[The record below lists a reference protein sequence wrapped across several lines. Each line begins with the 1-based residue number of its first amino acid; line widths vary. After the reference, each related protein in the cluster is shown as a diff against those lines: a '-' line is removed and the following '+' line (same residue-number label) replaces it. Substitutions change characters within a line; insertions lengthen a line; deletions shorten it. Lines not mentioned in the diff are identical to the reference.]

1 MVALDAA
8 HHRVLARDVAALRT
22 QPPQAMSA
30 MDGYAVRSADASAV
44 AARLKVIGE
53 VAAGRPFEKTVGA
66 GEAVRIFTG
75 GVIPE
80 GADAVII
87 QEDTVVEDGGIT
99 ITEAA
104 SPGRHIR
111 PAGVDFRQGDVL
123 LARGTRLTD
132 RDLSLAA
139 GMNYPELAVRRRPK
153 VAMLATG
160 DELVMPGSTPG
171 PGQIVYSNGY
181 ALRALARQEGA
192 ETIDL
197 GIAADTVE
205 ATTLGIRRARDSG
218 ADILITTGGAS
229 VGDHDLVKQSL
240 EAEGVTMAFWRIAMR
255 PGKPMMHGRLGAMR
269 VIGLP
274 GNPVSSYVCG
284 FLFLVPL
291 IRAACRA
298 APSSTTPTRRR
309 CSGAMS
315 PPTTCAKTI
324 CAPASRCARRRPDRH
339 AGRPSG
345 QFAVGKSRCGTG
357 ACDPCAVCAGGR
369 RRIGLRYPAA
379 AGLSPL
385 ERLVPAKPGFVD
397 EKLSGCGTH
406 MEHIVSVHDLFLS
419 NGVYKW
425 ESRSSEFL
433 SGSDSRN
440 RTALST
446 WGTGRDAHAQT
457 I

>member
-1 MVALDAA
+1 LALMPVTEALSAVLAGAEPLPEEMIALDAA
-8 HHRVLARDVAALRT
+8 HHRVLARDVAARRT

-30 MDGYAVRSADASAV
+30 MDGYAVRAADASNV

-53 VAAGRPFEKTVGA
+53 VAAGRPFDKTVGA

-87 QEDTVVEDGGIT
+87 QEDTVAEGGGIT

-104 SPGRHIR
+104 VGGRHIR

-123 LARGTRLTD
+123 LARGIRLTD

-139 GMNYPELAVRRRPK
+139 GMNYPELAVCRRPR
-153 VAMLATG
+153 VAILATG

-181 ALRALARQEGA
+181 ALRALARAEGA

-205 ATTLGIRRARDSG
+205 ATTQGIRRARDSG
-218 ADILITTGGAS
+218 ADILVTTGGAS

-255 PGKPMMHGRLGAMR
+255 PGKPMMHGRLGAMQ

-291 IRAACRA
+291 IRRLSGRSVIHHIRETALLGRGVDANDDLREDYLRARLELRGDGLLVATPVDHQDSSLLGNLAAARA
-298 APSSTTPTRRR
+298 LVIRAP
-309 CSGAMS
+309 
-315 PPTTCAKTI
+315 
-324 CAPASRCARRRPDRH
+324 
-339 AGRPSG
+339 
-345 QFAVGKSRCGTG
+345 FA
-357 ACDPCAVCAGGR
+357 
-369 RRIGLRYPAA
+369 PAA
-379 AGLSPL
+379 AAGSACVLF
-385 ERLVPAKPGFVD
+385 RLPD
-397 EKLSGCGTH
+397 
-406 MEHIVSVHDLFLS
+406 
-419 NGVYKW
+419 
-425 ESRSSEFL
+425 
-433 SGSDSRN
+433 
-440 RTALST
+440 
-446 WGTGRDAHAQT
+446 
-457 I
+457 